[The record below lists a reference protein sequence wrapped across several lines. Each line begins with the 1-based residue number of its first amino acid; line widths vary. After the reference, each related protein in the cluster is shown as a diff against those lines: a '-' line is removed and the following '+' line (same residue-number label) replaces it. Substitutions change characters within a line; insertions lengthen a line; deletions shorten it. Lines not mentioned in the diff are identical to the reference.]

1 MNYPSL
7 SLSVDEIEKAFSGD
21 NTKSLAKTNLIKK
34 DNYPQYETTFKNGK
48 ARTCD
53 HCDYKASIF
62 EDLYD
67 HTKKNHVKQKL
78 KCPECDF
85 SKRPIVR
92 VKAHLYQV
100 HLKIGTMKKC
110 DQCDYENFNYNN
122 LYVHKRT
129 YHMEDMKQ
137 KCSQCDKTYHYQ
149 SKLKQHFNQVHL
161 KIGRKNAFSGYKIMC
176 RFQSCPDFKTTNC
189 KEIEAHA
196 RFFCEYCPF
205 SSRSRNAREGH
216 VQFEHEGVVFKCDLC
231 TECSVKT
238 KRALD
243 RHMKS
248 KHPSPE
254 QTATRLFCEE
264 NECTYTTCVDFYLKR
279 HIKERH
285 SGEIMYK
292 CDVMN
297 CSYGTE
303 HKKDFRYHTKCHTKK
318 QIAKHYQEP
327 KYNCSECDFVET
339 SKDRMKT
346 HSVEMHSSQEEQSNK
361 MDQSPGLKKCEKC
374 GYKADRNR
382 NFMKHMDRK
391 DHADIQHK
399 CDQCDFWNNSFRKLN
414 SHKQQNHPKSVG
426 YLKKCDQ
433 CEFKTEDLGSLRLHL
448 KDHIDLKLNCKICEI
463 SFQSRKRLKKHM
475 IKSHGEPMYNCKLCE
490 YTSFSQRKNL
500 WKHNCKPSHEQFNE
514 LGLPDES
521 SGLQKGEYCG
531 FKMTLN
537 ENVLAHRERKDSEEV
552 QHKCNQCDFVGN
564 SVWKLRRHNREM
576 HLTPLKDLLKGEP
589 KYKCKLCQFTCFS
602 MRNLKKHRSEI
613 HFQPKYNCTEC
624 EFSSCSTKKLKKH
637 KEDTHHE
644 STYDC
649 NDCEFTVDSKSKLSQ
664 HKRKVHLIIDGR
676 RKPAKSRDNCELPEK
691 SKFQNG
697 NPQKCD
703 KCDYETAQYYNMRV
717 HIRKVHFDLKHK
729 CTECDYSH
737 LFFSMVKKHFQTKHL
752 KIMPHTCTVCDFSH
766 LFPGVVKRHFKAKH
780 LKISPK
786 EEEVDP
792 SPILS
797 PGTRDCTILI
807 DENSFL
813 ILNK

>member
-21 NTKSLAKTNLIKK
+21 NTKSLAKTNNIKK

-196 RFFCEYCPF
+196 RFLCEYCPF

-346 HSVEMHSSQEEQSNK
+346 HSVEMHLSQEKQSKK
-361 MDQSPGLKKCEKC
+361 MDQSPGVKKCEKC
-374 GYKADRNR
+374 GYKTDRNK

-391 DHADIQHK
+391 DHADIQHN

-613 HFQPKYNCTEC
+613 HFQPKYNCTEWHL
-624 EFSSCSTKKLKKH
+624 ST
-637 KEDTHHE
+637 
-644 STYDC
+644 
-649 NDCEFTVDSKSKLSQ
+649 Q
-664 HKRKVHLIIDGR
+664 
-676 RKPAKSRDNCELPEK
+676 
-691 SKFQNG
+691 
-697 NPQKCD
+697 
-703 KCDYETAQYYNMRV
+703 
-717 HIRKVHFDLKHK
+717 
-729 CTECDYSH
+729 
-737 LFFSMVKKHFQTKHL
+737 
-752 KIMPHTCTVCDFSH
+752 
-766 LFPGVVKRHFKAKH
+766 
-780 LKISPK
+780 
-786 EEEVDP
+786 
-792 SPILS
+792 
-797 PGTRDCTILI
+797 
-807 DENSFL
+807 
-813 ILNK
+813 